1 MEPLRTSRGRSLPL
15 GATAVAD
22 GINFS
27 LLTRHGSA
35 VWLVLYPMDR
45 DEPMGEISL
54 HPLKNRTGN
63 HWHIHVG
70 GLPETFRYG
79 WRVDGPKGGGHRFDP
94 SIILLDP
101 SATALS
107 DGAVWGRPRE
117 CQPGSSRRRSLFFRK
132 PYHWREDM
140 PPLTP
145 LEDTI
150 VYELHVRGFTCHPS

>member
-45 DEPMGEISL
+45 DEPISEVSL
-54 HPLKNRTGN
+54 HPRKNRTGN
-63 HWHIHVG
+63 HWHILVG
-70 GLPETFRYG
+70 GLPETFPLRLARG
-79 WRVDGPKGGGHRFDP
+79 RPRGGGHRFDP

-107 DGAVWGRPRE
+107 DGAIWGRPRE
-117 CQPGSSRRRSLFFRK
+117 HDATSSRRRSLFF
-132 PYHWREDM
+132 PQAV
-140 PPLTP
+140 PLARGYAAVDAARRHDP
-145 LEDTI
+145 L
-150 VYELHVRGFTCHPS
+150 